1 MDILIENAELK
12 DHCRIGS
19 LEMYKYFGVSEEI
32 DHCRIGSL
40 ETGQQAP

>member
-1 MDILIENAELK
+1 MTEK

-19 LEMYKYFGVSEEI
+19 LESHLFVFLQLLH

-40 ETGQQAP
+40 ETDLLSRQKPTF